1 MRAGTEVVNK
11 KYGKNVLY
19 WITANIFVYSYVR
32 KGMIEFM
39 TKTHLLNEEELNSVF
54 GGLDFNK
61 LSASEMAEY
70 NRLQDIYMDAMRKAM
85 KDASLMPAADKAY
98 DDLEAYFNYL
108 DKKYKFLEE
117 HS

>member
-1 MRAGTEVVNK
+1 MAEN
-11 KYGKNVLY
+11 
-19 WITANIFVYSYVR
+19 
-32 KGMIEFM
+32 
-39 TKTHLLNEEELNSVF
+39 HLLNEDELNSVF

-98 DDLEAYFNYL
+98 DELEAYSIIWIRNINSW
-108 DKKYKFLEE
+108 KSIPNLELV
-117 HS
+117 SR

>member
-1 MRAGTEVVNK
+1 MAEN
-11 KYGKNVLY
+11 
-19 WITANIFVYSYVR
+19 
-32 KGMIEFM
+32 
-39 TKTHLLNEEELNSVF
+39 HLLNEDELNSVF

-85 KDASLMPAADKAY
+85 KDASLMHAADKAY
-98 DDLEAYFNYL
+98 DELEAYFNYL